1 MAFNIMYLR
10 HFTTQKPPQIL
21 PRSHVSYGQPHEGA
35 LATYNF
41 GAEDMTGIALTS
53 YVYSKLVKGQFTRL
67 PFRVGK

>member
-1 MAFNIMYLR
+1 MKAAGNGGHSQGEPTGHRASLR
-10 HFTTQKPPQIL
+10 PYYAP
-21 PRSHVSYGQPHEGA
+21 

-53 YVYSKLVKGQFTRL
+53 YVYSKLMKGLFTRL